1 MPISISNI
9 SRSTFEDLPQ
19 LKQLS
24 LSNNYLKSLDKDV
37 FSNLL
42 SLEILILDH
51 NQLEDING
59 MVTGLGSLKYLSL
72 VHNHV
77 KWFDVAFFPKSVQS
91 INLAHNNI
99 EGGTQFRLQ
108 SINPEPILTSD
119 LFLIFSFFENVPDKG
134 VSYYTSEECVS
145 NIGNWELLRNVGRFL
160 FNFFGRQPQPR
171 AGSQGQD
178 IRGEQIIYKTNI
190 HIYLIKP
197 TLHFTSFY
205 LLL

>member
-1 MPISISNI
+1 MERYFHALSLMPISISNI

-59 MVTGLGSLKYLSL
+59 MVTGLASLKYLSL

-108 SINPEPILTSD
+108 SINPEPILTFD

-171 AGSQGQD
+171 AESDG
-178 IRGEQIIYKTNI
+178 
-190 HIYLIKP
+190 
-197 TLHFTSFY
+197 
-205 LLL
+205 

>member
-1 MPISISNI
+1 MPISVSVI

-37 FSNLL
+37 FSHLL

-108 SINPEPILTSD
+108 SINPEPILTFD
-119 LFLIFSFFENVPDKG
+119 LFLIFSFFENVLDNKG
-134 VSYYTSEECVS
+134 VSYYTSEECVLK
-145 NIGNWELLRNVGRFL
+145 IGNWELLRNVGRFL

-171 AGSQGQD
+171 AESEGQD
-178 IRGEQIIYKTNI
+178 IRGEQIIYKTTYISISN
-190 HIYLIKP
+190 
-197 TLHFTSFY
+197 
-205 LLL
+205 